1 MSGDY
6 LKLYAKVSR
15 TQALGCFNRFAIWV
29 QGCPFRCVGCMTPD
43 SLPLEGGDTITIK
56 ALADE
61 ILATADI
68 EGLTITGGEPFL
80 QAQSLTLLIQQ
91 VRLQRDIGVI
101 VYSGYE
107 FKALQRQAQRN
118 LAIAELLACI
128 DLLIDGQFIE
138 SLNDGLSLRGSA
150 NQQVYA
156 LTERYIDKLHLYGQ
170 TQRQVEIHL
179 QAKQMMVV
187 GIAGQQFLQQWQA
200 MNES

>member
-1 MSGDY
+1 MSVDS

-15 TQALGCFNRFAIWV
+15 TQTLGCFSRFAIWV

-43 SLPLEGGDTITIK
+43 SLPLEGGETVTIN

-61 ILATADI
+61 ILATVDI

-80 QAQSLTLLIQQ
+80 QAQELALLIQQ
-91 VRLQRDIGVI
+91 IRLQRDIGVI

-107 FKALQRQAQRN
+107 FKELQRQAQKKS
-118 LAIAELLACI
+118 AIADLLTSI

-138 SLNDGLSLRGSA
+138 NLNDGLSLRGSA
-150 NQQVYA
+150 NQQIYA
-156 LTERYIDKLHLYGQ
+156 LTERYHDKLHLYGQ
-170 TQRQVEIHL
+170 AQRQVEIHL
-179 QAKQMMVV
+179 QATQMMVV

>member
-6 LKLYAKVSR
+6 LKLYAKVPR

-43 SLPLEGGDTITIK
+43 SLPLEGRDTITIK

-200 MNES
+200 MNEA